1 MVEGHHNMKTVL
13 EGHSIRE
20 TENHCV
26 KEMIIYSGKDKRRLT
41 VSTWVSVLTSEML

>member
-13 EGHSIRE
+13 EETLIRE